1 MDFLENLKQ
10 EINQIL
16 GIERQE
22 DESAQFGRENN
33 GRKIS
38 PTEICGSRNVGLK
51 NVIKIAS
58 DKKFKN
64 CGADLSV
71 NLKDLGVRS
80 NAIYNLE
87 CTATKVFRPTTCL
100 AMCGQCQWLHLVARN
115 TQKTVV
121 QSSRCN

>member
-1 MDFLENLKQ
+1 MDFLENLQQ

-16 GIERQE
+16 KIERQE
-22 DESAQFGRENN
+22 DESAQFGSENN
-33 GRKIS
+33 GRKVS
-38 PTEICGSRNVGLK
+38 ATERCGSRHVGLK

-87 CTATKVFRPTTCL
+87 CTV
-100 AMCGQCQWLHLVARN
+100 
-115 TQKTVV
+115 TQ
-121 QSSRCN
+121 SF